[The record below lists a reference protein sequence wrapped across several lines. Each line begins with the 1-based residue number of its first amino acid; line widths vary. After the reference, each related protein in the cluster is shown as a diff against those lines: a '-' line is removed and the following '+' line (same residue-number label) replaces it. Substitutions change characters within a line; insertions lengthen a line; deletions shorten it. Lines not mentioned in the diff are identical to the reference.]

1 MDMIKIGNF
10 DQLKSKIQL
19 ESTDLSEIR
28 SLLILD
34 NCHEFIRAN
43 KISFFENIYFLT
55 KEIGNLNVVL
65 ITEKKVTQK
74 KFKIKHLEILPLD
87 FASSI
92 KLLKSQMPDLNEEN

>member
-1 MDMIKIGNF
+1 M
-10 DQLKSKIQL
+10 
-19 ESTDLSEIR
+19 
-28 SLLILD
+28 
-34 NCHEFIRAN
+34 
-43 KISFFENIYFLT
+43 T